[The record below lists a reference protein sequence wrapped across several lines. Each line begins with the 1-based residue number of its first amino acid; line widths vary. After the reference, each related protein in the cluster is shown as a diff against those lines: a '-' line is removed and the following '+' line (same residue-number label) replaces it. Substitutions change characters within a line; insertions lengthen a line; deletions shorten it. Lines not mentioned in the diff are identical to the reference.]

1 MTGKGMPSL
10 VALLGLLAVAGY
22 QNRDRIGEMMR
33 ARRAGAADGSQDV
46 ADGAPRGG
54 GFLGEIADLFGAG
67 RGGGTVSEGLTSLV
81 ERFRTGGRGEAA
93 DSWVAHGPNRPIG
106 PEDVESVV
114 GSSTVEDLAR
124 RTGLSRDE
132 LLRRLA
138 SVLPDAVDRL
148 TPAGRIPS
156 ADEAARLL

>member
-1 MTGKGMPSL
+1 
-10 VALLGLLAVAGY
+10 
-22 QNRDRIGEMMR
+22 
-33 ARRAGAADGSQDV
+33 
-46 ADGAPRGG
+46 
-54 GFLGEIADLFGAG
+54 
-67 RGGGTVSEGLTSLV
+67 
-81 ERFRTGGRGEAA
+81 
-93 DSWVAHGPNRPIG
+93 
-106 PEDVESVV
+106 VESVV